1 MYSSQDQSYG
11 ADPFWDGADPFWDG
25 ADPFWDGAGAQIFM
39 SDSGLAPSS
48 KI

>member
-1 MYSSQDQSYG
+1 MYSSQDQSY
-11 ADPFWDGADPFWDG
+11 GADPFWDG